1 MNAIDIL
8 KSQHREVEKLFKQ
21 FEEASDISLR
31 EEIAGTIC
39 DKLAVHAT
47 LEEQH
52 FYPAAHA
59 QKTHTLLLESLEEH
73 LAAKRVIAD
82 LLDLDPE
89 DETFAAKVK
98 VLKDEIQHHVKE
110 EESELFPRVS
120 RILSSEQLED
130 LGRVMTATESELQEG
145 PSPRE
150 AVREE
155 TDQAPSLI

>member
-8 KSQHREVEKLFKQ
+8 KNQHREVEKLFKQ
-21 FEEASDISLR
+21 FDEATDPSLR

-59 QKTHTLLLESLEEH
+59 QKTHALLLESLEEH
-73 LAAKRVIAD
+73 LAAKRIIAD
-82 LLDLDPE
+82 LLDLDAE

-98 VLKDEIQHHVKE
+98 VLKDEVMHHVEE
-110 EESELFPRVS
+110 EESDLFPKVS
-120 RILSSEQLED
+120 RILSSDQLEAV
-130 LGRVMTATESELQEG
+130 GREMTATQTELQAG

-155 TDQAPSLI
+155 TQQAPSLL